1 MQNKI
6 ALLIPAGLLLVG
18 LYVLGTSFVA
28 GESMTLFGIHELPTR
43 FGYILGALGVFGGG
57 VVLVEMVVGGRAK
70 RTQTNSSRPSP
81 VS

>member
-28 GESMTLFGIHELPTR
+28 GESMMLLGIHELPTR
-43 FGYILGALGVFGGG
+43 FGYMLGGVAVFGGL
-57 VVLVEMVVGGRAK
+57 VLLVDMVVGGRAQ
-70 RTQTNSSRPSP
+70 RTQTNSRRPSP

>member
-43 FGYILGALGVFGGG
+43 FGYILGGLGVFGGG
-57 VVLVEMVVGGRAK
+57 WCSSRWSWGGARK